1 MGSSD
6 RKRYIIYMMRITAVV
21 SYNNTYMYMSDT
33 MTHIFTFHGVTTQF
47 EDYNLCV
54 HVFTHTHTQF

>member
-1 MGSSD
+1 
-6 RKRYIIYMMRITAVV
+6 
-21 SYNNTYMYMSDT
+21 MYMSDT

-54 HVFTHTHTQF
+54 HVFTHTHTHTILIKLHLKTCCSNHTQ